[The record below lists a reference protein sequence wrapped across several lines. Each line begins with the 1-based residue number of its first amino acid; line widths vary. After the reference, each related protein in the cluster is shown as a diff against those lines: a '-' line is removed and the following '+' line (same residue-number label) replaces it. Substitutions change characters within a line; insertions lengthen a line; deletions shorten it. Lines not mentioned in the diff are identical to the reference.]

1 MVSINHNLVKNVRGS
16 AVSSGGFLYLCAKI
30 DAFMDNSFTIGG
42 QIVDLVNSRIFS
54 GVIVVENGK
63 IVRIEQQPVGNTQY
77 IMPGF
82 VDAHVHIE
90 SSMLIPSEFARLA
103 SCHGTVATVS
113 DPHEIANVLG
123 KEGVRYMID
132 NGKKVPF
139 KFFFGAPSCVPSTAF
154 ETAGF
159 ALDSNDIEE
168 LMASPDIYYLSEV
181 MNYPGVISRDAEI
194 MKKIAAAKR
203 QGKPIDGHA
212 PAVTGSDLEKYVSAG
227 IDTDHECFRLTGAL
241 EKISLGMKILIREG
255 SAAKNFEALIPL
267 MTTYPEKLMFCSDD
281 KHPNELVKGHID
293 DLVRRAIALG
303 YNIMDVLKAASL
315 NAVKHYN
322 LPVGMLQLGDDAD
335 FIVVDDL
342 RNPVPKQTYVK
353 GELVAENG
361 VSNIKFVE
369 NETPNNFKANY
380 ITVADL
386 MVPDE
391 GKKIRVIECIDG
403 QLITKSFAADPKVE
417 NGAIVSDV
425 DRDILKMVVVN
436 RYHPTKPAVA
446 FIRNFGLRRGA
457 LASSVAH
464 DSHNIVAVGVTDNDI
479 LHAVNLL
486 IEHKGGVTAY
496 CSTEMVAV
504 PLPVAGL
511 MSNEDGYEVAAAYEN
526 ADALAKRLG
535 SKLYAPFMTLAFM
548 ALLVIPEL
556 KLSDQGLFDV
566 FKFGFTSIKE
576 N

>member
-1 MVSINHNLVKNVRGS
+1 MNTN
-16 AVSSGGFLYLCAKI
+16 
-30 DAFMDNSFTIGG
+30 FTIGG

-54 GVIVVENGK
+54 GVVVVENGK
-63 IVRIEQQPVGNTQY
+63 IIKIEEQPVGNTQY

-90 SSMLIPSEFARLA
+90 SSMLVPSEFARLA
-103 SCHGTVATVS
+103 VCHGTVATVS

-123 KEGVRYMID
+123 KEGVRYMIE

-154 ETAGF
+154 ETAG
-159 ALDSNDIEE
+159 ATLNAEDIEE

-181 MNYPGVISRDAEI
+181 MNYPGVINGDPEMMR
-194 MKKIAAAKR
+194 KIEAAKR
-203 QGKPIDGHA
+203 YGKPIDGHA
-212 PAVTGSDLEKYVSAG
+212 PAVTGHDLQKYVGAG
-227 IDTDHECFRLTGAL
+227 ITTDHECFRLAGAL

-267 MTTYPEKLMFCSDD
+267 MATHPDKLMFCSDD
-281 KHPNELVKGHID
+281 KHPDELDDGHID
-293 DLVRRAIALG
+293 VLVRRAIELG
-303 YNIMDVLKAASL
+303 YDVLDVLKAASL
-315 NAVKHYN
+315 NAVRHYN
-322 LPVGMLQLGDDAD
+322 LPVGMLQVGDDAD

-342 RNPVPKQTYVK
+342 HRPVAKQTYIK
-353 GELVAENG
+353 GVLVAENG
-361 VSNIKFVE
+361 VSNIDYKE
-369 NETPNNFKANY
+369 RETPNIFKAEF
-380 ITVADL
+380 IKAEDL
-386 MVPDE
+386 FVSDE
-391 GKKIRVIECIDG
+391 GKMIKVIDCVDG
-403 QLITKSFAADPKVE
+403 QLITKSFTIEPKVVD
-417 NGAIVSDV
+417 GGIVSDV
-425 DRDILKMVVVN
+425 ERDILKIVVVN
-436 RYHPTKPAVA
+436 RYKPSRPAVA
-446 FIRNFGLRRGA
+446 FIRGFGLRRGA

-464 DSHNIVAVGVTDNDI
+464 DSHNIVAVGVTDKDI

-486 IEHKGGVTAY
+486 IEHTGGVTAY

-511 MSNEDGYEVAAAYEN
+511 MSNEDGYEVAAAYQN

-535 SKLYAPFMTLAFM
+535 STLYAPFMTLAFM

-566 FKFGFTSIKE
+566 KKFGITSIYGDL
-576 N
+576 

>member
-1 MVSINHNLVKNVRGS
+1 MNNSIS
-16 AVSSGGFLYLCAKI
+16 A
-30 DAFMDNSFTIGG
+30 NSTFTIGG

-54 GVIVVENGK
+54 GVVVVEDGK
-63 IVRIEQQPVGNTQY
+63 ISKIEQQPVGNTQY

-90 SSMLIPSEFARLA
+90 SSMLVPSEFARLA
-103 SCHGTVATVS
+103 VCHGTVATVS

-123 KEGVRYMID
+123 KDGIRYMIE

-154 ETAGF
+154 ETAG
-159 ALDSNDIEE
+159 ATLNAEDIEE

-181 MNYPGVISRDAEI
+181 MNYPGVIHDDPELLR
-194 MKKIAAAKR
+194 KIAAAR
-203 QGKPIDGHA
+203 RNGKPIDGHA
-212 PAVTGSDLEKYVSAG
+212 PAVTGVDLQKYVGAG
-227 IDTDHECFRLTGAL
+227 ITTDHECFRLAGAL
-241 EKISLGMKILIREG
+241 EKISLGMRILIREG

-267 MTTYPEKLMFCSDD
+267 MATHPDKLMFCSDD

-303 YNIMDVLKAASL
+303 YNVLDVLKAASL

-322 LPVGMLQLGDDAD
+322 LNVGMLQTGDDAD

-342 RNPVPKQTYVK
+342 HHPVAKQTYIK
-353 GELVAENG
+353 GVLVAENG
-361 VSNIKFVE
+361 VSNIDYKEMV
-369 NETPNNFKANY
+369 TPNIFKAEF
-380 ITVADL
+380 ITAEDL
-386 MVPDE
+386 FVPNE
-391 GKKIRVIECIDG
+391 GKLIKVIDCIDG
-403 QLITKSFAADPKVE
+403 QLITKSFTTEPKVSD
-417 NGAIVSDV
+417 GGIVSDV
-425 DRDILKMVVVN
+425 EHDILKMVVVN
-436 RYHPTKPAVA
+436 RYKPSKPAVA
-446 FIRNFGLRRGA
+446 FIKGFGLRRGA

-464 DSHNIVAVGVTDNDI
+464 DSHNIVAVGVTDKDI

-486 IEHKGGVTAY
+486 IEHTGGVTAY

-511 MSNEDGYEVAAAYEN
+511 MSNEDGYEVAAAYQN

-535 SKLYAPFMTLAFM
+535 STLYAPFMTLAFM

-566 FKFGFTSIKE
+566 KKFGITSIYE
-576 N
+576 

>member
-1 MVSINHNLVKNVRGS
+1 MN
-16 AVSSGGFLYLCAKI
+16 
-30 DAFMDNSFTIGG
+30 NSFTIGG

-54 GVIVVENGK
+54 GVVIVEDGK
-63 IVRIEQQPVGNTQY
+63 IKKIEEQPVGNTRY

-90 SSMLIPSEFARLA
+90 SSMLVPSEFARLA
-103 SCHGTVATVS
+103 TSHGTVATVS

-123 KEGVRYMID
+123 KGGVRFMIE

-154 ETAGF
+154 ETSGF
-159 ALDSNDIEE
+159 TLDSNDIEE

-181 MNYPGVISRDAEI
+181 MNYPGVINEDPELMR
-194 MKKIAAAKR
+194 KIDAAKKYH
-203 QGKPIDGHA
+203 KPIDGHA
-212 PAVTGSDLEKYVSAG
+212 PAVTGIDLQKYIGAG
-227 IDTDHECFRLTGAL
+227 ITTDHECFTLAGAL

-267 MTTYPEKLMFCSDD
+267 MATHPDKLMFCSDD
-281 KHPNELVKGHID
+281 KHPDELDDGHID
-293 DLVRRAIALG
+293 VLVRRAIDLG
-303 YNIMDVLKAASL
+303 YDVIDVLKAASL
-315 NAVKHYN
+315 NAVRHYN
-322 LPVGMLQLGDDAD
+322 LPVGMLQQGDDAD

-342 RNPVPKQTYVK
+342 RNPIARQTYIR

-361 VSNIKFVE
+361 ASNFKYVE
-369 NETPNNFKANY
+369 TETPNIFERPFLY
-380 ITVADL
+380 SQDL
-386 MVPDE
+386 FVPDK
-391 GKKIRVIECIDG
+391 GKKIKVIECFDG
-403 QLITKSFAADPKVE
+403 QIITKSILADPKVVD
-417 NGAIVSDV
+417 GGIVSDV
-425 DRDILKMVVVN
+425 ENDILKMVVVN
-436 RYHPTKPAVA
+436 RYQPYTPAVA
-446 FIRNFGLRRGA
+446 FIKGFGLKRGA

-464 DSHNIVAVGVTDNDI
+464 DSHNLVAVGVTDSDI

-496 CSTEMVAV
+496 CGTEMVAV

-511 MSNEDGYEVAAAYEN
+511 MSNEDGFEVAQAYKN

-535 SKLYAPFMTLAFM
+535 STLFAPFMTLAFM

-556 KLSDQGLFDV
+556 KLSDRGLFDV
-566 FKFGFTSIKE
+566 TKFELTSVYDDSQYV
-576 N
+576 

>member
-1 MVSINHNLVKNVRGS
+1 MN
-16 AVSSGGFLYLCAKI
+16 
-30 DAFMDNSFTIGG
+30 NSFTIGG

-54 GVIVVENGK
+54 GVVVVEDGK
-63 IVRIEQQPVGNTQY
+63 ITKIEHQPVGNTQY

-82 VDAHVHIE
+82 VDAHVHVE
-90 SSMLIPSEFARLA
+90 SSMLVPSEFARLA
-103 SCHGTVATVS
+103 VSHGTVATVS

-123 KEGVRYMID
+123 KKGVQYMID

-159 ALDSNDIEE
+159 TLDANDIEE

-181 MNYPGVISRDAEI
+181 MNYPGVINEDPEL
-194 MKKIAAAKR
+194 MKKIAAAKKY
-203 QGKPIDGHA
+203 GKPIDGHA
-212 PAVTGSDLEKYVSAG
+212 PAVTGLDLQKYVSAG
-227 IDTDHECFRLTGAL
+227 ITTDHECFRLEGAL
-241 EKISLGMKILIREG
+241 EKIGLGMKILIREG

-267 MTTYPEKLMFCSDD
+267 MATHPDKLMFCSDD

-293 DLVRRAIALG
+293 ELVRRSIALG
-303 YNIMDVLKAASL
+303 YDVMDVLKAASY
-315 NAVKHYN
+315 NAIKHYHI
-322 LPVGMLQLGDDAD
+322 PVGLLQQGDDAD

-342 RNPVPKQTYVK
+342 HHPVARQTYIK
-353 GELVAENG
+353 GVLVADNGESHIKCQENA
-361 VSNIKFVE
+361 
-369 NETPNNFKANY
+369 TPNIFERPYLYAQ
-380 ITVADL
+380 DL
-386 MVPDE
+386 FVPDK
-391 GKKIRVIECIDG
+391 GKKIKVIECLDG
-403 QLITKSFAADPKVE
+403 QLITKCFTADPKVVD
-417 NGAIVSDV
+417 GGIVSDV
-425 DRDILKMVVVN
+425 ENDILKMVVVN
-436 RYHPTKPAVA
+436 RYQPYTPSVA
-446 FIRNFGLRRGA
+446 FIKGFGLKRGA

-464 DSHNIVAVGVTDNDI
+464 DSHNIVSVGVTDKDI

-486 IEHKGGVTAY
+486 IEHTGGVTAY
-496 CSTEMVAV
+496 CGTEMVAV

-511 MSNEDGYEVAAAYEN
+511 MSNEDGYEVAEAYQN

-566 FKFGFTSIKE
+566 RKFGFTSLYE
-576 N
+576 EDNLT